1 MDEPPPKIQLGERLS
16 TDRIRELAPQ
26 ISERASAI
34 IVEAC
39 LQEIIEEVIIDEK
52 GVSIDL
58 VFSQEPIGELAS
70 LGRGSR

>member
-1 MDEPPPKIQLGERLS
+1 MS
-16 TDRIRELAPQ
+16 TDRIRELAPE
-26 ISERASAI
+26 ISEGASAI

-58 VFSQEPIGELAS
+58 VFSQEPMGELEPGTSSTA
-70 LGRGSR
+70 LG